1 MTSHV
6 ASSACAIKP
15 AIAVKPRTV
24 SVNGVLITRAAI
36 AQEIQNHPA
45 SKPTEAWLAA
55 ARALAV
61 RELLLQEARRLGIAP
76 VPIADD
82 KGRRETP
89 EEASIRMLIEAEVKT
104 PEADDAVC
112 RRYYETN
119 AQRFRS
125 SDLYEVRHILL
136 PVAPADESARAE
148 HRQRATT
155 ILAELNLDL
164 SAFGRLAAATSACP
178 SAKVGGSLGQIGAGQ
193 TVPEFEAALGRISE
207 GEVALV
213 ESRYG
218 IHVVTLDRRITGR
231 TLPFELVRERIAGWL
246 NEKVRRQAI
255 RQYISILAG
264 KAEIAG
270 IELASTA
277 TPLVQ

>member
-6 ASSACAIKP
+6 ASSACAIKI
-15 AIAVKPRTV
+15 AITVKPRTV
-24 SVNGVLITRAAI
+24 SVNGVLIARAAI
-36 AQEIQNHPA
+36 AQEVQNHPA
-45 SKPTEAWLAA
+45 SKPTEAWLSA

-82 KGRRETP
+82 KGRREIP
-89 EEASIRMLIEAEVKT
+89 EEASVRMLIEAEVKT

-164 SAFGRLAAATSACP
+164 SAFGRFAAATSACP
-178 SAKVGGSLGQIGAGQ
+178 SAA
-193 TVPEFEAALGRISE
+193 TVPS
-207 GEVALV
+207 
-213 ESRYG
+213 
-218 IHVVTLDRRITGR
+218 
-231 TLPFELVRERIAGWL
+231 
-246 NEKVRRQAI
+246 
-255 RQYISILAG
+255 
-264 KAEIAG
+264 
-270 IELASTA
+270 
-277 TPLVQ
+277 